1 MGCLADEVDRGGQG
15 GQIGVAHPLQ
25 GDVDAE
31 PVGALS
37 QGTELLDEAIPR
49 REQVRGDAARLR
61 GTDFDDVDAQ
71 HRRGVEQFVPGA
83 IGATSFLARR
93 PPAPQHLQLDAWDP
107 DAVES
112 VAQNGQAGARE

>member
-31 PVGALS
+31 PVGALR
-37 QGTELLDEAIPR
+37 QGTDL
-49 REQVRGDAARLR
+49 
-61 GTDFDDVDAQ
+61 DDVDAQ

-93 PPAPQHLQLDAWDP
+93 PPAPQHLQFDAWDP

-112 VAQNGQAGARE
+112 VAQNCQAGARE